1 MGAYCKS
8 GEKPNDIPRN
18 PYRSYADDWVNFA
31 DWLGQRITHRGG
43 WRPFEEARTF
53 VRSLGLKSHVEWQ
66 AYCKSGEKPDDIPT
80 LPQRSYA
87 DDWVNLTD
95 WLGNGKWTGDW
106 RPFKEA
112 RAFVRSLGLKSAKEW
127 GAYCKSGEKPNDI
140 PRNPYRSYADDWVNL
155 ADWLGQR
162 IRQHGRW
169 RPFEEARTF
178 VRSLGLKSQVEWQA
192 YYKSGGK
199 PDDIPTAPD
208 RIYADDWVNLADWL
222 GNGKRTGDWR
232 PFEEALTFV
241 RSLGLK
247 SQVEWQAYYKSG
259 EKPDD
264 IPAFPQKSY
273 ADDWVNLA
281 DWLGNGKRTGDWRPF
296 EEART
301 FVHNLGLKSAKEWA
315 AYGKSGNR
323 PDDIP
328 AAPQRSYADDW
339 VNLADWLGN
348 GKWTG
353 DWRPFEEARTFVH
366 NLGLKSAREWGA
378 YCKSGEK
385 PDDIPAFPRQVY
397 AGDWVNWPDWLGN
410 GKWTGDWRPFEE
422 TRTFVRGLG
431 LKSRMEWRAYCK
443 SGEKPDDIPH
453 NPDRSYAGD
462 WVNWLDW
469 LGNGKRAGDWRPFEG
484 VKGII
489 LATKEIPEREI
500 ARAEVSG
507 ETSLGPLE
515 AEAEIGGRLGAS
527 HDTSGTTSTPRL
539 RKRFI

>member
-1 MGAYCKS
+1 MRPYSQAAQAERADYQVRRQAAGRIQNVARTIRRRHHDTGVGDRRTAELASVQRGPRFCTQPGAQIGKGMGAYCKS

-53 VRSLGLKSHVEWQ
+53 VRSLRLKSHVEWQ

-87 DDWVNLTD
+87 DDWVNLT
-95 WLGNGKWTGDW
+95 
-106 RPFKEA
+106 
-112 RAFVRSLGLKSAKEW
+112 
-127 GAYCKSGEKPNDI
+127 
-140 PRNPYRSYADDWVNL
+140 
-155 ADWLGQR
+155 
-162 IRQHGRW
+162 
-169 RPFEEARTF
+169 
-178 VRSLGLKSQVEWQA
+178 
-192 YYKSGGK
+192 
-199 PDDIPTAPD
+199 
-208 RIYADDWVNLADWL
+208 
-222 GNGKRTGDWR
+222 
-232 PFEEALTFV
+232 
-241 RSLGLK
+241 
-247 SQVEWQAYYKSG
+247 
-259 EKPDD
+259 
-264 IPAFPQKSY
+264 
-273 ADDWVNLA
+273 
-281 DWLGNGKRTGDWRPF
+281 
-296 EEART
+296 
-301 FVHNLGLKSAKEWA
+301 
-315 AYGKSGNR
+315 
-323 PDDIP
+323 
-328 AAPQRSYADDW
+328 
-339 VNLADWLGN
+339 
-348 GKWTG
+348 
-353 DWRPFEEARTFVH
+353 
-366 NLGLKSAREWGA
+366 
-378 YCKSGEK
+378 
-385 PDDIPAFPRQVY
+385 
-397 AGDWVNWPDWLGN
+397 DWLGN